1 LAATGNGGGIEV
13 VVVVDELVVL
23 TAVVVVVIGA
33 ELDCEIDGP
42 DQFAHL
48 MSTLTPLAQ

>member
-1 LAATGNGGGIEV
+1 M

-23 TAVVVVVIGA
+23 TAVVVVIGA